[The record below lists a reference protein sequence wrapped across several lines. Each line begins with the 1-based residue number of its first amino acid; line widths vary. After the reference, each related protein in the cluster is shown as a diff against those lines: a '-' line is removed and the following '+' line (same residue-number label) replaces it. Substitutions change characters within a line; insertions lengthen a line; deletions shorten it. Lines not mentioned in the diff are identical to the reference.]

1 MLGSNIKSLRALRGI
16 NQEDLGKRI
25 GVSKQSVSNWENENI
40 LPSIEMLVRIAD
52 FFGVTTDFLLGRSE
66 HRTLDTSGLGDEEL
80 SHLQVIIDDMKK
92 RAK

>member
-16 NQEDLGKRI
+16 NQEELGKRI

>member
-16 NQEDLGKRI
+16 NQEELGKRI

-52 FFGVTTDFLLGRSE
+52 FFGVTTDFLLGCSE